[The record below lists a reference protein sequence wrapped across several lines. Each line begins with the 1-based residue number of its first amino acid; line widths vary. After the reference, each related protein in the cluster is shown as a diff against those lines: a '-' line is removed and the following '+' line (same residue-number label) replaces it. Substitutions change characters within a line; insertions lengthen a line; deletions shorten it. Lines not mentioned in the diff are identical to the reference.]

1 MIAAVVPAAGRSERM
16 GRPKL
21 ILTVGGVTVIARVV
35 KALRHGGADPV
46 IVVAPPAEEPGAA
59 LLAEHARNAGAL
71 VVVAERVPPD
81 MRASVELGLGR
92 LGAVG
97 SPRTVLLVPG
107 DSPAI
112 TPDLVAQVVNGSRGN
127 PDRIIVPVVT
137 GKRGHPVALPWRLAS
152 EIPHLPPGIGVN
164 ALVKSRAAD
173 VVELEVD
180 DLGAVADL
188 DTPEDYQRWAV
199 SPPKGRPC
207 QLRWSGEVDGE
218 EVHDDQG
225 HDQNQVSLPRD
236 VQENDGQR
244 DHEAHPVGQE

>member
-1 MIAAVVPAAGRSERM
+1 MIVDPSGGQAGTLGGGCVEAEVKQQAIRRIGQAGAELHTFLLDHDYAWAD
-16 GRPKL
+16 GL
-21 ILTVGGVTVIARVV
+21 ICGG
-35 KALRHGGADPV
+35 KMV
-46 IVVAPPAEEPGAA
+46 IVTE
-59 LLAEHARNAGAL
+59 GAL
-71 VVVAERVPPD
+71 VVVAERVSPD

-107 DSPAI
+107 DCTGI
-112 TPDLVAQVVNGSRGN
+112 TPDLVARVVHGSRGN

-137 GKRGHPVALPWRLAS
+137 GTRGHPVALPWRLAS

-199 SPPKGRPC
+199 SPPKLRPC
-207 QLRWSGEVDGE
+207 PLRWSGAVDRE
-218 EVHDDQG
+218 DVYDAQG
-225 HDQNQVSLPRD
+225 HDQNQVPLPRD

-244 DHEAHPVGQE
+244 DREAHPVGQE